1 MDYFKEAF
9 GGFNPQLDEDA
20 ALKFALDVVF
30 ADHRLRDLIR
40 VISFEQ
46 GVGGIEGEPGWMIEH
61 REEKDING
69 YEEWP
74 KNATFRSRID
84 PEFYSL
90 AHPEFYCDGS
100 TFRRYVEAISDV
112 FAVRHPERK
121 QELDLLRATISR
133 L

>member
-9 GGFNPQLDEDA
+9 GGFNPQSDQDG

-40 VISFEQ
+40 VISFED
-46 GVGGIEGEPGWMIEH
+46 GVGGMEGEPGWIIEH
-61 REEKDING
+61 REETEIKG

-74 KNATFRSRID
+74 EGSTFRSFVD

-90 AHPEFYCDGS
+90 AHPEFYCDGK
-100 TFRRYVEAISDV
+100 TFRRYIEAIVDAYV
-112 FAVRHPERK
+112 VHHPERK
-121 QELDLLRATISR
+121 YEIDSLRATMSS